1 MLTHTLA
8 AKAFSRL
15 PACKPHLVRPLSFH
29 LLDGQLTLTSA
40 CSPLTGDGPLRRV
53 VFLIHLCTPH
63 RHSLPRA
70 GPRERY
76 TQSKPQWLTPMWP
89 KWPKSYDLST
99 QPPRKGHSLQL
110 RAAVPLV
117 WSQDQQH
124 QHPQCPTPTPTSRA
138 PGWGPALQQA
148 FWGPEKD
155 PCLREGK
162 GTRSPRC
169 SRTW

>member
-1 MLTHTLA
+1 MLTHTHTLA

-15 PACKPHLVRPLSFH
+15 PACKPRLVRPLSFH

-40 CSPLTGDGPLRRV
+40 CSPLPGDGPLKRV

-70 GPRERY
+70 GPRARH
-76 TQSKPQWLTPMWP
+76 TQSKPQGLTPMWP

-124 QHPQCPTPTPTSRA
+124 QHPQCPTATPTSRVNISRV
-138 PGWGPALQQA
+138 GPSTPTSLL
-148 FWGPEKD
+148 GP
-155 PCLREGK
+155 
-162 GTRSPRC
+162 
-169 SRTW
+169 